1 MAQALTP
8 YDRSAGAAAPNGSS
22 GAGSDSERTLGRLF
36 ADATRD
42 LSTLVR
48 DEVALAKTEL
58 RDDVKAAARGG
69 GMFAGA
75 AVLGLLA
82 IVMLSFALAYALF
95 GLGLPRGWSFLIV
108 GLLYVLVAGALAF
121 IGLRQVK
128 KVKAPE
134 RTIETTKETVAVLKG
149 GSSATR

>member
-1 MAQALTP
+1 MAQVLTP
-8 YDRSAGAAAPNGSS
+8 SDRTPRTGAPNG
-22 GAGSDSERTLGRLF
+22 AADGSPNSEPTLGRLF

-58 RDDVKAAARGG
+58 SDDVKAAARGS
-69 GMFAGA
+69 GMFAAA

-82 IVMLSFALAYALF
+82 LVMLSFALAYALF

-108 GLLYVLVAGALAF
+108 GLLYVLIAGALAF
-121 IGLRQVK
+121 VGLRQVK

-134 RTIETTKETVAVLKG
+134 RTIETTKQTVAVLKG
-149 GSSATR
+149 GSGAAR